1 MCMGALFKGTNCNYV
16 CNENIPFSPDMLREI
31 FKLFYSVFNYSF
43 QLRAAL
49 YDIHDIFFTME
60 ASERMNILRH
70 DREVRKEKML
80 RQMVGYRQESVNC
93 SKILRK
99 KKILTLA

>member
-1 MCMGALFKGTNCNYV
+1 MGSLFKGTNWSWV
-16 CNENIPFSPDMLREI
+16 CDENIPISADMLRGI
-31 FKLFYSVFNYSF
+31 SKLFHSVFNYSF

-80 RQMVGYRQESVNC
+80 RQMVSDRQESVTVP
-93 SKILRK
+93 RF
-99 KKILTLA
+99 

>member
-1 MCMGALFKGTNCNYV
+1 MIKTMGMLTLL
-16 CNENIPFSPDMLREI
+16 NILLKFDY
-31 FKLFYSVFNYSF
+31 FF

-80 RQMVGYRQESVNC
+80 RQMVCYSQENVNC
-93 SKILRK
+93 FK
-99 KKILTLA
+99 TLSSESFCF